1 MIDDDI
7 GHSTVSAN
15 EAEAF
20 PGLPTTEQRQQPTTS
35 AWELR
40 RRRELA
46 AQVCAHT
53 AMANEYDAHAIFA
66 GRGVSQMTEVHV

>member
-7 GHSTVSAN
+7 GLSMVNAN

-35 AWELR
+35 AWELQR
-40 RRRELA
+40 QRQVA

-53 AMANEYDAHAIFA
+53 AM
-66 GRGVSQMTEVHV
+66 GKQT